1 MVRNVDDSND
11 DACDDAPSINPRD
24 RVLSLERGLAVLL
37 ALGQGETMSL
47 REVAEAAGV
56 SRAAAR
62 RSLITLK
69 NLGSVGERADGYEIR
84 PRVFEF
90 GYAYLGRQPLTAV
103 TTPHLMELV
112 ARIDEFAS
120 VAVLDEDNIVHI
132 VRETPA
138 NRLIAVNI
146 NVGAR
151 FPAFPTAQG
160 RVLLAGL
167 SPRQWA
173 EASNR
178 LTFTR
183 FTPHTVERLEE
194 LEKQLDVVRRTGYA
208 VNDQQLASGIRS
220 VAVPI
225 RDNSGTTVAALGSI
239 VNAASWTLKAI
250 RGRLVPELRQVAE
263 QITQD
268 LRAAPVRQR
277 ISRHDSTR

>member
-1 MVRNVDDSND
+1 MSDGGPPV
-11 DACDDAPSINPRD
+11 NPRD

-37 ALGQGETMSL
+37 ALGQGETMTL

-69 NLGSVGERADGYEIR
+69 HLGYVGEGPDGYEIR

-103 TTPHLMELV
+103 STPYLMELV

-120 VAVLDEDNIVHI
+120 VAVLDDDHIVHI
-132 VRETPA
+132 VRETPV

-167 SPRQWA
+167 PPEQWA
-173 EASNR
+173 EVAGR
-178 LTFTR
+178 LTFPR
-183 FTPHTVERLEE
+183 FTPHTLESLAE
-194 LEKQLDVVRRTGYA
+194 LERQLETVRRAGYA
-208 VNDQQLASGIRS
+208 VNDQQLSSGIRS

-263 QITQD
+263 RINQD

-277 ISRHDSTR
+277 IGRNGDAR

>member
-1 MVRNVDDSND
+1 VSDD
-11 DACDDAPSINPRD
+11 DASINPRD
-24 RVLSLERGLAVLL
+24 RVVSLERGLAVLL

-69 NLGSVGERADGYEIR
+69 HLGYVGERAGGYEIR

-120 VAVLDEDNIVHI
+120 VAVLDDEHIVHI

-138 NRLIAVNI
+138 NRLISVDI

-151 FPAFPTAQG
+151 FPAFATAQG

-167 SPRQWA
+167 SPPQWK
-173 EASNR
+173 EASGQLA
-178 LTFTR
+178 LTR
-183 FTPHTVERLEE
+183 YTPHTIESLAE
-194 LEKQLDVVRRTGYA
+194 LEQQLDAVRRTGYA
-208 VNDQQLASGIRS
+208 VNDQQMSNGVRS

-225 RDNSGTTVAALGSI
+225 RDNRGTTVAALGSI

-263 QITQD
+263 QITKD
-268 LRAAPVRQR
+268 LRAAP
-277 ISRHDSTR
+277 IRHRTR

>member
-1 MVRNVDDSND
+1 MDDEL
-11 DACDDAPSINPRD
+11 SINPRD
-24 RVLSLERGLAVLL
+24 RVVSLERGLAVLL

-47 REVAEAAGV
+47 REVAERAGV

-69 NLGSVGERADGYEIR
+69 NLGYVGEGADGYEIR

-103 TTPHLMELV
+103 TTRHLMELV
-112 ARIDEFAS
+112 VRIDEFAS
-120 VAVLDEDNIVHI
+120 VAVLDDEHIVHI

-138 NRLIAVNI
+138 NRLISVDI

-151 FPAFPTAQG
+151 FPAYPTAQG

-167 SPRQWA
+167 PEQQWKEVSSHLA
-173 EASNR
+173 
-178 LTFTR
+178 FTR
-183 FTPHTVERLEE
+183 FTPHTVESLDE
-194 LEKQLDVVRRTGYA
+194 LEKQLDAVRRTGYA
-208 VNDQQLASGIRS
+208 INDQQMSNGIRS

-225 RDNSGTTVAALGSI
+225 RDNNGTTVAALGSI

-263 QITQD
+263 QINED
-268 LRAAPVRQR
+268 LRAAPIRAGVRR
-277 ISRHDSTR
+277 KGSL

>member
-1 MVRNVDDSND
+1 MRADDDSD
-11 DACDDAPSINPRD
+11 KCDEPSINPRD
-24 RVLSLERGLAVLL
+24 RVVSLERGLAVLL

-47 REVAEAAGV
+47 REVAAAAGV

-69 NLGSVGERADGYEIR
+69 NLGYVGESAGGYEIR

-103 TTPHLMELV
+103 TTQHLMELV
-112 ARIDEFAS
+112 TRIDEFAS
-120 VAVLDEDNIVHI
+120 VAVLDDGYIVHI
-132 VRETPA
+132 VRETPP
-138 NRLIAVNI
+138 NRLIAVDI

-151 FPAFPTAQG
+151 YPAYATAQG

-167 SPRQWA
+167 TPQQW
-173 EASNR
+173 EEVSGR
-178 LTFTR
+178 LAFTR
-183 FTPHTVERLEE
+183 FTSHTVESLAKLEQ
-194 LEKQLDVVRRTGYA
+194 QLDIVRRTGHA
-208 VNDQQLASGIRS
+208 INDQQMTTGVRS

-225 RDNSGTTVAALGSI
+225 RDNTGTTVAALGSI

-263 QITQD
+263 QISHD
-268 LRAAPVRQR
+268 LRPAPIQPR
-277 ISRHDSTR
+277 ISRNGGTR

>member
-1 MVRNVDDSND
+1 MVVNSGDK
-11 DACDDAPSINPRD
+11 DACHDEPPTNPRD
-24 RVLSLERGLAVLL
+24 RVVSLERGLAVLL

-47 REVAEAAGV
+47 REVAETAGV

-69 NLGSVGERADGYEIR
+69 NLGYVGERADGYEIR

-120 VAVLDEDNIVHI
+120 VAVLDDEHIVHI

-138 NRLIAVNI
+138 NRLIAVDI

-151 FPAFPTAQG
+151 FPAFSTAQG

-167 SPRQWA
+167 SPQQWA
-173 EASNR
+173 NASSR

-183 FTPHTVERLEE
+183 FTPQTTDSLEE
-194 LEKQLDVVRRTGYA
+194 LEQQLDVVRRTGYA
-208 VNDQQLASGIRS
+208 INDQQMSSGIRS
-220 VAVPI
+220 VAVPV

-263 QITQD
+263 QIRQD

-277 ISRHDSTR
+277 IGRNGSAR

>member
-1 MVRNVDDSND
+1 MVAND
-11 DACDDAPSINPRD
+11 DESVNPRD
-24 RVLSLERGLAVLL
+24 RVVSLERGLAVLL

-47 REVAEAAGV
+47 REVAESAGV

-69 NLGSVGERADGYEIR
+69 NLGYVGERAGGYEIR

-90 GYAYLGRQPLTAV
+90 GYAYLGRQPLTVV
-103 TTPHLMELV
+103 TTPHLMDLV

-120 VAVLDEDNIVHI
+120 VAVLDDEHIVHI

-138 NRLIAVNI
+138 NRLISVDI

-167 SPRQWA
+167 SSQQWKELSSHLA
-173 EASNR
+173 FKR
-178 LTFTR
+178 Y
-183 FTPHTVERLEE
+183 TPHTLESLDE
-194 LEKQLDVVRRTGYA
+194 LEKQLDIVRRTGYA
-208 VNDQQLASGIRS
+208 VNDQQMSNGVRS

-263 QITQD
+263 QINQD

-277 ISRHDSTR
+277 INRSGGAR